1 LRVGTELDDRAQIG
15 NFVETKNA
23 HLGEGAKS
31 KHLTYLG
38 DVEIGAKSNIGC
50 GTITAN
56 YDGKNKHKTVIGEN
70 AFIGSGSILVA
81 PVNVGDNATVG
92 AGAVVTAN
100 HDVPAGETVVG
111 VPAKKLPK

>member
-1 LRVGTELDDRAQIG
+1 M
-15 NFVETKNA
+15 
-23 HLGEGAKS
+23 GEGAKS

-56 YDGKNKHKTVIGEN
+56 YDGKNKHKTTIGNN
-70 AFIGSGSILVA
+70 AFIGSGAILVA

-100 HDVPAGETVVG
+100 HDVPAGEIVVG
-111 VPAKKLPK
+111 VPAKKISK

>member
-1 LRVGTELDDRAQIG
+1 MRAQIG

-100 HDVPAGETVVG
+100 HDVPAGESVVG
-111 VPAKKLPK
+111 VPAIKLPK